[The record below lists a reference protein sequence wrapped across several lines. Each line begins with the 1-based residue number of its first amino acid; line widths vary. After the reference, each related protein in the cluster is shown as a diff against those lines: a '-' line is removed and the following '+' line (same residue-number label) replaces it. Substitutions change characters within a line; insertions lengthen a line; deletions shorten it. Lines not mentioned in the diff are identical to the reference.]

1 MKISRFGGLIAA
13 ASKKAALPMLK
24 VGSITIIKRIVISFQ
39 QAGIFP
45 IVVITGADED
55 EVKYQLSNYG
65 VIFLSYEQTE
75 QLEMLDCIKHGLRYL
90 QGKCDRVAFTPVN
103 VPMFTPDT
111 LIRLKNTNADIV
123 IPSCHGKGGHP
134 VMLSEQIFPDILN
147 YNGSDGLRGAIRSLK
162 ESTLWLP
169 VEDTGVLTSVRNVE
183 QLQEQLAEHNNAIL
197 HPMLHM
203 NIERETA
210 FFNARLKLLLY
221 LISDTHN
228 VRKACNSMSL
238 SYGKAWD
245 MLNRLE
251 MELGYSVVQRRQGGR
266 QGGNTLL
273 TNQGYEFL
281 LTYQQFE
288 EEVFHFTQS
297 RFHELFLSSDLL

>member
-65 VIFLSYEQTE
+65 VIFLPYEQTD

-90 QGKCDRVAFTPVN
+90 QGKCDRIAFTPVN

-111 LIRLKNTNADIV
+111 LIRLKNTSANIV
-123 IPSCHGKGGHP
+123 IPSFYGKGGHP
-134 VMLSEQIFPDILN
+134 VILSEQIIPDILN
-147 YNGSDGLRGAIRSLK
+147 YNGPDGLRGAIRLLS
-162 ESTLWLP
+162 EDTLWLP
-169 VEDTGVLTSVRNVE
+169 VADNGVLTSVRNVE
-183 QLQEQLAEHNNAIL
+183 QLQEQLAEHNNAIV

-203 NIERETA
+203 SIERETA

-221 LISDTHN
+221 LISDMHN
-228 VRKACNSMSL
+228 VRKACNAMSL

-245 MLNRLE
+245 MLNQLE
-251 MELGYSVVQRRQGGR
+251 TELGYSVVLRKQGGR

-273 TNQGYEFL
+273 TKEGYAFL
-281 LTYQQFE
+281 STYQQFE

-297 RFHELFLSSDLL
+297 RFHDLFLSSELL